1 MQTLSL
7 GRLKVRVFRAGQADA
22 AAPSSPLVVVLA
34 HGFGAPGD
42 DLVGLAQV
50 LDVPAGTVLVF
61 PEALHS
67 VQSFAGPEAGS
78 ARCWWMIDV
87 AAIQRAFYRR
97 QIRDLTNQVPEGL
110 AEARAAMIEFLA
122 ALGDL
127 VPLDRLVLGGFSQGA
142 MLTLDVALRDP
153 SRSVAG
159 VVHLSGTFLAEH
171 EWTPLLPG
179 RSGMPVFQSHG
190 VEDPVLPIAIA
201 EKLRDAMTAAKLEV
215 TFEPFRDGHTIPL
228 ETVQR
233 LSTWLRSLP

>member
-7 GRLKVRVFRAGQADA
+7 GRLKVRVFRSGQASGSQ
-22 AAPSSPLVVVLA
+22 PPLVVVLA
-34 HGFGAPGD
+34 HGFGAAGD
-42 DLVGLAQV
+42 DLVGLAEV

-67 VQSFAGPEAGS
+67 MQTFVGSEAGNS
-78 ARCWWMIDV
+78 RAWWMIDV
-87 AAIQRAFYRR
+87 AALQRAFYRR
-97 QIRDLTNQVPEGL
+97 EVRDLTRQVPEGL
-110 AEARAAMIEFLA
+110 AEARAAMTEFLGE
-122 ALGDL
+122 LGGI

-153 SRSVAG
+153 TRKVTG
-159 VVHLSGTFLAEH
+159 IIHLSGTFLAEH

-190 VEDPVLPIAIA
+190 SEDPVLPMAIA

-215 TFEPFRDGHTIPL
+215 TFDPFRGGHTIPL
-228 ETVQR
+228 ETAQR
-233 LSTWLRSLP
+233 LGAWLRSLP